1 MTYSIIDIIDKNLN
15 YNELKKII
23 NRKLFKIIE
32 LTELNVPSFEKITI
46 NYNLFN
52 NYEWNKN
59 RKNFL

>member
-15 YNELKKII
+15 HNELKKII

-32 LTELNVPSFEKITI
+32 LTKLNVPSFEKITI

-52 NYEWNKN
+52 NYE
-59 RKNFL
+59 